1 MSNRDDFDALEILAT
16 AGKKSKTQRFTLGE
30 KKKAIDRL
38 TRRVPEVIVKVSGGG
53 KTAGHVQQHV
63 SYITRNGRLE
73 ALTSDG
79 DKVSQKEEVQ
89 DLLAAWGL
97 EMAKGAGKNKLAF
110 NMVFSMPENTP
121 PEKVLQ
127 AVQKLAR
134 DNFYGSRDYL
144 MVLHEP
150 DTDPSKTK
158 SEKPHVHLL
167 VNATGHDGQ
176 RLYIR
181 KATLQ
186 QWRAE
191 FAENL
196 RELGVEANATPRSV
210 RGNTL
215 KPPSHAVHFAQKR
228 GASTILSQ
236 KVNEAARDLNSV
248 KEDLFPWEVAI
259 VERRKKLIEN
269 LTKASDQ
276 LKEEGDQ
283 VLAAQVAQYRDSLPP
298 VTTERRELKRGLLA
312 ELQKQRG
319 LGKTLAPEHPVAH
332 AQPRPG
338 PTREGARPKSQ
349 IKDREFPR
357 STTKDQDNDPDR

>member
-1 MSNRDDFDALEILAT
+1 MSKRDEFDALEILAT
-16 AGKKSKTQRFTLGE
+16 AGKKSKSQRFTLGE

-53 KTAGHVQQHV
+53 KTVGHVQQHV

-73 ALTSDG
+73 AITSDG

-89 DLLAAWGL
+89 ELLAAWGL
-97 EMAKGAGKNKLAF
+97 DMAKGAGKNKLAF

-158 SEKPHVHLL
+158 SEKPHVHML

-196 RELGVEANATPRSV
+196 RELGIEANATPRSV

-215 KPPSHAVHFAQKR
+215 KPPTHAVHFAQKR
-228 GASTILSQ
+228 GASTVLTQ
-236 KVNEAARDLNSV
+236 KVREAAQGLNSV
-248 KEDLFPWEVAI
+248 TEELRPWEVAI
-259 VERRKKLIEN
+259 VERRKKLIAE
-269 LTKASDQ
+269 LTAASEQ
-276 LKEEGDQ
+276 LKEQGDH
-283 VLAAQVAQYRDSLPP
+283 VLAAQVSQYRDSLPP
-298 VTTERRELKRGLLA
+298 VTTERHELKKGLLA
-312 ELQKQRG
+312 ELQKGRG
-319 LGKTLAPEHPVAH
+319 QGATVGQDKPVAH
-332 AQPRPG
+332 AQPLSQAVQEKAAAATKGKTKATPR
-338 PTREGARPKSQ
+338 KSSR
-349 IKDREFPR
+349 DRDSE
-357 STTKDQDNDPDR
+357 PDR